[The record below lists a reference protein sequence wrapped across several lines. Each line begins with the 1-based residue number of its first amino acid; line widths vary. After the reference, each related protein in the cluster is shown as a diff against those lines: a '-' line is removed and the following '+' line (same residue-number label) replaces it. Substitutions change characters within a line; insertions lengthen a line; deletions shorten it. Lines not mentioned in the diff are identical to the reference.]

1 MCFKKWFGKEEVVEE
16 SIPVEAPVERKSV
29 DELLES
35 IQELVVQLNLVVAEN
50 KQLEERIK
58 QLEEA
63 HEEELF
69 KLEEDLCREIKQ
81 IERERDAEMEAT
93 HIAKDQIIDLLNEKA
108 ELERRLKDIQDLS
121 SLH

>member
-16 SIPVEAPVERKSV
+16 VFVEEVPVERKPV
-29 DELLES
+29 DELVQS
-35 IQELVVQLNLVVAEN
+35 IQDLVVQLNLVVEEN
-50 KQLEERIK
+50 KRLEERIK
-58 QLEEA
+58 LLKEE

-81 IERERDAEMEAT
+81 IERERDVEIEAT
-93 HIAKDQIIDLLNEKA
+93 HTAKDQIIDLLNEKA
-108 ELERRLKDIQDLS
+108 DLERRLKDIQDLS

>member
-16 SIPVEAPVERKSV
+16 SMPVEAPVERKSV

-58 QLEEA
+58 QLEE
-63 HEEELF
+63 E
-69 KLEEDLCREIKQ
+69 KN
-81 IERERDAEMEAT
+81 AEYEAT
-93 HIAKDQIIDLLNEKA
+93 CAAKDQIVEILNEKA
-108 ELERRLKDIQDLS
+108 ELERRLDEIRTLAAI
-121 SLH
+121 H